1 MSFSTSDFDKWMK
14 GQGKRPPIPGT
25 SLTDK
30 QINILRNYPECQT
43 ANDLPFDIQQD
54 IIELNDYDNATTT
67 DGNLQGE
74 VDTFLENQ
82 YSLLS
87 RNFREFITKHREPI
101 K

>member
-25 SLTDK
+25 TLTDK

-54 IIELNDYDNATTT
+54 IIALNEDD
-67 DGNLQGE
+67 NLQNE
-74 VDTFLENQ
+74 VDAFLENQ

-87 RNFREFITKHREPI
+87 RNFREFITNHREPTE
-101 K
+101 